1 MKGVVAVHCGAGTWR
16 NVDEEI
22 IKKVVLDAL
31 ERGVKVLESGA
42 SALDAVVEATVVLE
56 DSGVLNAGLG
66 SVPDLR
72 GDVSM
77 DAGVMDGWSGRAGA
91 VAVVTYPKNP
101 VILARKVLE
110 LTDHVLLAG
119 SAADELA
126 VKLGLPKHPGLS
138 ERVKKRYDEVLKKA
152 FSGDAIFRRSF
163 ELAQRLGYFDTVG
176 AVALDSEGKLAAA
189 VSTGGVIL
197 KFPGR
202 VGDSAIPGAGFFAN
216 KYGAAVA
223 TGIGETIIMSMLSLK
238 TVNLIS
244 EGYLA
249 DTAARLAI
257 QYHTSI
263 YGRDTAGLIVLD
275 YRGNAYGAYNTQAM
289 PWGYAKADTKE
300 FTVLGFKKP

>member
-1 MKGVVAVHCGAGTWR
+1 MKGVLAIHCGAGTWR
-16 NVDEEI
+16 SVDEEI
-22 IKKVVLDAL
+22 IKKVMINAL
-31 ERGVKVLESGA
+31 RRGINSLESGG
-42 SALDAVVEATVVLE
+42 SALDAVVEATMSLE

-72 GDVSM
+72 GSVSM

-91 VAVVTYPKNP
+91 VAAVTYPKNP
-101 VILARKVLE
+101 VLLARKILE
-110 LTDHVLLAG
+110 LTDHILLAG

-126 VKLGLPKHPGLS
+126 ARLGLPKHPGPS
-138 ERVKKRYDEVLKKA
+138 EGVKKRYEEVLKRA
-152 FSGDAIFRRSF
+152 FSGDATFKKSL

-176 AVALDSEGKLAAA
+176 AVALDGEGRLAAA

-216 KYGAAVA
+216 KHGAAVA

-238 TVNLIS
+238 AVSLIS
-244 EGYLA
+244 EGFLA

-257 QYHTSI
+257 QYHTSL
-263 YGRDTAGLIVLD
+263 YGKDTAGLIALD

-289 PWGYAKADTKE
+289 PWGYAKPGTGE
-300 FTVLGFKKP
+300 LVISGFRKS